1 VALAV
6 RTRPRGGTCPDRP
19 RRSARLALD
28 IERADDDA
36 AGRMEIRLARR
47 GRPPRQADAAL
58 GPRLD
63 EPQQFDPFVANL
75 GADATAGIK
84 VTPWQ

>member
-1 VALAV
+1 
-6 RTRPRGGTCPDRP
+6 
-19 RRSARLALD
+19 
-28 IERADDDA
+28 
-36 AGRMEIRLARR
+36 MEIRLARR